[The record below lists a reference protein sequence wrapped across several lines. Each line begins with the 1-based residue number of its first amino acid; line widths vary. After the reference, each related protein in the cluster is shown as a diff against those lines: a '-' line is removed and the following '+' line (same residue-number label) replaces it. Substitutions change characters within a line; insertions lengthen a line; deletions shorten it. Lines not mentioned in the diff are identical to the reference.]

1 MMKNKKRAS
10 LITTLMLASVLA
22 VTACGNNNGSSN
34 NEATPTPAKQDTSNS
49 NSTNDKTDTGNAGSD
64 SDLAPYKLTIVY
76 PGSPQK
82 DEAVI
87 EEALNALLTEKI
99 NATIDLT
106 PIDWGSWDEKI
117 NLMIASREPVDIIF
131 TAQWNGH
138 ANNVGKGAFIELND
152 LIDKYGQGIIESQDP
167 AFLEGAK
174 INGKNYGVP
183 TTKELAAAGG
193 VVYRKDVAEELGI
206 DMSTVKSIEDL
217 DAVYAKVKAERPDL
231 VPLYISSTDNTFNS
245 HFFGNYDFLGDATIP
260 GAIFKD
266 GTDTTVA
273 PIETTE
279 RFLET
284 SRLTHQFFKKG
295 YINADAATSQVSAPD
310 AWKAGIVF
318 SAIESLKPGKD
329 EEVASAAGLSG
340 KLGQIQLTNKTIA
353 TSETAGSMLGISS
366 TSKDPDRAM
375 MFINLLHTDK
385 EINNIINFGIKD
397 VHYTLNGEIMSK
409 TDRTGDYS
417 PGHAWMFGNQFLN
430 YLWDTEDPEK
440 WAKFQE
446 FNTGAI
452 KSPALGFVF
461 NSEPVKNEVGALA
474 NVIKQYQ
481 VAIDRGVVNIDDVLD
496 DYLAAMKA
504 AGLDIVIAEKQKQF
518 DEFLAN
524 Q

>member
-1 MMKNKKRAS
+1 MRKTKQRA
-10 LITTLMLASVLA
+10 TLLAAIILAIAMLVS
-22 VTACGNNNGSSN
+22 ACGGNNAPNNTGNQTNNTEQNTNTQNNGQTEEEGN
-34 NEATPTPAKQDTSNS
+34 
-49 NSTNDKTDTGNAGSD
+49 TGESE
-64 SDLAPYKLTIVY
+64 LEPYQLTLVY

-82 DEAVI
+82 DEALV
-87 EEALNALLTEKI
+87 EEALNKLLTEKI
-99 NATIDLT
+99 NATIDLM
-106 PIDWGSWDEKI
+106 PIDWGSWDEKV
-117 NLMIASREPVDIIF
+117 NLMIASREEVDIIF

-138 ANNVGKGAFIELND
+138 ASNVGKGAFLELDN
-152 LIDKYGQGIIESQDP
+152 LIQQHGQGILETQDP
-167 AFLEGAK
+167 TFLEGAR
-174 INGKNYGVP
+174 INGKNYGIP

-193 VVYRKDVAEELGI
+193 IIYRKDVAEELGI
-206 DMSTVKSIEDL
+206 DMSQVKTIKDL

-231 VPLYISSTDNTFNS
+231 TPLYISSTDNTFNS

-266 GTDTTVA
+266 GTDTTVV

-284 SRLTHQFFKKG
+284 TRLTHEFFKKG

-329 EEVASAAGLSG
+329 EEVATTAGLSG

-366 TSKDPDRAM
+366 TSQDPERAM

-385 EINNIINFGIKD
+385 EINNLINFGIKD
-397 VHYTLNGEIMSK
+397 VHFTLNGEIMSK

-417 PGHAWMFGNQFLN
+417 PGANWMLGNQFLN
-430 YLWDTEDPEK
+430 YLWDTEDPQKWEK
-440 WAKFQE
+440 FKE
-446 FNTGAI
+446 FNTGAT

-461 NSEPVKNEVGALA
+461 NSEPVKNEIGALA

-496 DYLAAMKA
+496 EYMSAMKA
-504 AGLDIVIAEKQKQF
+504 AGLDKVIAEKQAQF
-518 DEFLAN
+518 DEFLASK
-524 Q
+524 